1 MLAQDKRPRERVG
14 VSWYDQGSPR
24 VRGVSSPMRHVAV
37 LGSGQMGLVCSALLD
52 AASPPHA
59 GHGAEIGRIALWG
72 HDLEDQHRLA
82 QVRRSPLL
90 EGFALPERVGVA
102 LSDAQAVEGASLLV
116 CAIPVQ
122 HVREA
127 FTRLKPYIGPG
138 VGVVSTA
145 KGIEQGTLLRPT
157 EVIGEVIGVGR
168 PMAALSGPTIAAELA
183 RGLPA
188 TMISA
193 SEDAGFATD
202 VQHWFSAR
210 YLRVYTS
217 SDLVGVEL
225 AGATKNVIAIAAG
238 ILDGLQAG
246 YNAKSAL
253 LARGLAEIVRL
264 GVALGARAE
273 TFFGVAGVG
282 DLATTCFSPQGRNRA
297 CGEALGKGMTLEEHL
312 AGTPHVVEGVATTR
326 AVMELAR
333 RRGVEMPICE
343 AVHAVLFEG
352 LDPVDGIGLL
362 MSRPSKAE
370 DVQGV

>member
-1 MLAQDKRPRERVG
+1 
-14 VSWYDQGSPR
+14 
-24 VRGVSSPMRHVAV
+24 
-37 LGSGQMGLVCSALLD
+37 MGLVCSALLH
-52 AASPPHA
+52 AATPAAA
-59 GHGAEIGRIALWG
+59 GQGQEIGRIVLWG
-72 HDLEDQHRLA
+72 HDLDDQHRLA
-82 QVRRSPLL
+82 QVRHSPLL

-102 LSDAQAVEGASLLV
+102 LTDAQALQGASLLV

-122 HVREA
+122 HIREA
-127 FTRLKPYIGPG
+127 FTRLRPHIAPG

-145 KGIEQGTLLRPT
+145 KGIEQDTLLRPT
-157 EVIGEVIGVGR
+157 QVIGEVIGQER

-188 TMISA
+188 TMIAS
-193 SEDAGFATD
+193 SEDTGFAAE
-202 VQHWFSAR
+202 VQWWFSAS

-217 SDLVGVEL
+217 TDLTGVEL

-253 LARGLAEIVRL
+253 LARGLAEIVRM
-264 GVALGARAE
+264 GVAMGARAE

-297 CGEALGKGMTLEEHL
+297 CGESLGKGLTLEQHL
-312 AGTPHVVEGVATTR
+312 AGTPHVVEGVATTK
-326 AVMELAR
+326 AVVELAHR
-333 RRGVEMPICE
+333 HGVEMPICE

-352 LDPVDGIGLL
+352 LDPVDAIGLL
-362 MSRPSKAE
+362 MSRPAKAE
-370 DVQGV
+370 DVRGL